1 MELLRFTDPLTH
13 HDNAPEEKKA
23 IPEDQRMNPEC
34 PCRTRGCEY
43 HGFCKLCVAKHQRLI
58 DAGVSNHGS
67 ICQRIKAG
75 QVTLDPERR
84 P

>member
-43 HGFCKLCVAKHQRLI
+43 HGFCKLCVAKHQRP
-58 DAGVSNHGS
+58 AAKRPASFRH
-67 ICQRIKAG
+67 
-75 QVTLDPERR
+75 RR
-84 P
+84 LRP